1 MLIDIASHARKLRT
15 AKMLL
20 ADLKQMFRFAAE
32 REIIEYSPIELI
44 SKRKAGGKDV

>member
-1 MLIDIASHARKLRT
+1 
-15 AKMLL
+15 MLL

-44 SKRKAGGKDV
+44 SKRKAGGKDVKRDRVLLKDELAALVK